1 MSVRKIT
8 CMAVFFCRKIVNA
21 IRHILLY
28 NIDMTVQC
36 EKCIIERLHM
46 L

>member
-8 CMAVFFCRKIVNA
+8 CIAVFLCRKIVNA
-21 IRHILLY
+21 ARHILLY

-36 EKCIIERLHM
+36 EKCIVERFHI
-46 L
+46 